1 MTADNSSESG
11 SKSSQE
17 TPEWSAS
24 VLISC
29 FYSMWILFFGFLL
42 NTVKIT
48 SSSVLFHC
56 LLHVKFNS
64 FFSPSLAVPV
74 LACVCVTCMDIL
86 THWNVFFTWDAFL
99 NAEWNVYDTMTS
111 HLLPRS
117 CSGTVISVLEKLLSQ
132 ATEQDHPGRLVIEA
146 AHGRAVKVRELLQKY
161 PDKVSRSTVRTS
173 RLLSDG
179 LRELKQGKNLFSYLL
194 PFFRFLSDGEESLV
208 VQSYFWHSLSRGL

>member
-1 MTADNSSESG
+1 M
-11 SKSSQE
+11 
-17 TPEWSAS
+17 WSLTLSFLPHLLCRFCRVFVWLAWTFW
-24 VLISC
+24 LIEMC
-29 FYSMWILFFGFLL
+29 FFF
-42 NTVKIT
+42 
-48 SSSVLFHC
+48 
-56 LLHVKFNS
+56 
-64 FFSPSLAVPV
+64 
-74 LACVCVTCMDIL
+74 
-86 THWNVFFTWDAFL
+86 WDAFL

-173 RLLSDG
+173 RLLSHG

-194 PFFRFLSDGEESLV
+194 PFFIWWRGISCGSELFLA
-208 VQSYFWHSLSRGL
+208 